1 MSSKEER
8 ERQEKSDAARKLPGK
23 SRLRA
28 EDTVPT
34 SPRQGHQ
41 TVDMVSRPGPGE
53 RGDAER
59 PLAARD
65 AEEQNGGRS
74 LEEELVIQSNDDDA
88 GGLPNQQISNRGPL
102 PTDEGRDLP
111 VGDD

>member
-8 ERQEKSDAARKLPGK
+8 ERKEKSEAARKQQGK
-23 SRLRA
+23 RALRPEEIA
-28 EDTVPT
+28 PT
-34 SPRQGHQ
+34 SPRQGHE

-53 RGDAER
+53 RQDAER
-59 PLAARD
+59 PRAPHD
-65 AEEQNGGRS
+65 SEEQNGGRS
-74 LEEELVIQSNDDDA
+74 VEEELAIQPNDDDA